1 MVWSLCV
8 MCTRATSPSRV
19 HTLQLQVVEEV
30 QSLPTP
36 AVYDRH
42 THFINFESFGR
53 QAPAY
58 INVVRDP
65 VDRKVSQY
73 YFRRLGWTGRGS
85 SLTCVYPNTV
95 IAVKTMLLYE
105 HTYVQIIVFDF
116 FNLLAMC
123 LFISISRMK
132 PISVVSFP
140 MMWLEGRPGVGHTM
154 TSSVYM
160 YVEPMCRCYCL
171 TAACSSDSIAD
182 V

>member
-1 MVWSLCV
+1 MYKTNLVWPLCV
-8 MCTRATSPSRV
+8 MCTCAISPSRV

-85 SLTCVYPNTV
+85 SLTCAYPNTV
-95 IAVKTMLLYE
+95 IAVKTMLFYE
-105 HTYVQIIVFDF
+105 RTYVQIIVFDF
-116 FNLLAMC
+116 FQPPGHVSAC
-123 LFISISRMK
+123 LYFK
-132 PISVVSFP
+132 NQ
-140 MMWLEGRPGVGHTM
+140 
-154 TSSVYM
+154 TSSCGVI
-160 YVEPMCRCYCL
+160 P
-171 TAACSSDSIAD
+171 DD
-182 V
+182 VAGGGGQGWGIR